1 MAGGPNFVSEK
12 VIAYELGYR
21 LHPSQLFSLS
31 LATFYNQYDDL
42 YSVENLPGTQTYQI
56 QNGAEGRSTGA
67 ELSGNLQ
74 FIPNWRIRG
83 GYTYFTKKL
92 KNKAGNI
99 NPPALLSSLGM
110 DAEHQFVFQS
120 IMDLPK
126 NLMLDATWRYVD
138 ELPSTQFN
146 PGVESYFNL
155 DTRVAWQFKQ
165 LEISVIGQNLLK
177 KQHIE
182 VGNNI
187 PRGIYAKL
195 IWRH

>member
-1 MAGGPNFVSEK
+1 
-12 VIAYELGYR
+12 
-21 LHPSQLFSLS
+21 
-31 LATFYNQYDDL
+31 
-42 YSVENLPGTQTYQI
+42 
-56 QNGAEGRSTGA
+56 
-67 ELSGNLQ
+67 
-74 FIPNWRIRG
+74 
-83 GYTYFTKKL
+83 
-92 KNKAGNI
+92 
-99 NPPALLSSLGM
+99 
-110 DAEHQFVFQS
+110 
-120 IMDLPK
+120 MDLPK
-126 NLMLDATWRYVD
+126 NLMLDAAWRYVD

-182 VGNNI
+182 VGNNL